1 MKWLLVLLFP
11 VSVSAQVT
19 DTTSQMVYYQKSLI
33 KKGKI
38 ELYVYSSYDIGWA
51 DESGMGITLTIP
63 NKRKNKKHKY

>member
-38 ELYVYSSYDIGWA
+38 ELYGYVSYDLNWA
-51 DESGMGITLTIP
+51 SESGIGITLTIP
-63 NKRKNKKHKY
+63 SKRKKKKK